1 MSAYVYLIIATG
13 CFIGELFTME
23 FSLSCLGVGLLVAAL
38 CSALGFGLWVQVI
51 CFCVA
56 STLCWLNIRPL
67 LLRYLDRFTKHVNT
81 PAEDVIGKEAVV
93 ETAIDPVK
101 QTGRVKVLGESW
113 KATAA
118 TPLKVGEKCVVEKL
132 DGVTLTV
139 RPNKEEAK

>member
-1 MSAYVYLIIATG
+1 MSYYIYYIIALC

-23 FSLSCLGVGLLVAAL
+23 FSLTCLGIG
-38 CSALGFGLWVQVI
+38 ALGAGITSWLGLTIWWQVI
-51 CFCVA
+51 VFTVIA
-56 STLCWLNIRPL
+56 SGCWLGIRPF
-67 LLRYLDRFTKHVNT
+67 LLRFIDKFTKHVNT

-93 ETAIDPVK
+93 EIAIDPAK

-118 TPLKVGEKCVVEKL
+118 LPLAVGTKCIVEKL

-139 RPNKEEAK
+139 HTK